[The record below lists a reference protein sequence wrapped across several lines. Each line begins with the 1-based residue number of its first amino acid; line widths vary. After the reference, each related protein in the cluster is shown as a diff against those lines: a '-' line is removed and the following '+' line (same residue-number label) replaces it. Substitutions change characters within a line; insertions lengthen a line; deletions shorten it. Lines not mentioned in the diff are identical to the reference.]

1 MSKVERAIIMA
12 AGIGERM
19 QPITNTVPKPLITVN
34 GTRMIDTVIDALHN
48 NDINE
53 IYIVVGHLKEQFYVL
68 KEKYDNLVFID
79 NPYYKKRTAD
89 FRKQSTVRYEND
101 GMTGHSRRL
110 DVIGNAV
117 ARSSPQAA
125 AVIHRAAE

>member
-1 MSKVERAIIMA
+1 MTKSLPFFHINH
-12 AGIGERM
+12 
-19 QPITNTVPKPLITVN
+19 QYYTVFPPEFLTDGGLFFHSYANCQLEV
-34 GTRMIDTVIDALHN
+34 
-48 NDINE
+48 
-53 IYIVVGHLKEQFYVL
+53 
-68 KEKYDNLVFID
+68 D

-110 DVIGNAV
+110 DVIGNAA